1 MNFIYDNI
9 LKPLLEIFENIFKS
23 RERREITIII
33 NFLDAV
39 YHKGGNLLNNII
51 FIVIFPLLFFPLINL
66 SFIIVGGSIITLLD
80 IIVSIFPFIQKGD
93 LLKLFNMGYFI
104 ELLCVCWNLF
114 LIAHY
119 SISGMLKIRV
129 KQTKTFLRKPFS
141 VAYISKDYDL
151 AYKNFRET
159 VK

>member
-66 SFIIVGGSIITLLD
+66 SFIILGGSIITLLD
-80 IIVSIFPFIQKGD
+80 ITVSILPFIQKGD
-93 LLKLFNMGYFI
+93 LLKLFNKGYFI
-104 ELLCVCWNLF
+104 ELLCCCWNLF
-114 LIAHY
+114 LVAHY

-141 VAYISKDYDL
+141 IAYISKDYDS